1 MNTLDSFSETYQR
14 AREKFV
20 GVASRAAGELEQ
32 LWHPEVGPDGSKLS
46 TDVAWLGPRDAEHV
60 LVLISGTHGVE
71 GFAGSG
77 AQVDWLARGEAARMP
92 PDVAALLI
100 HAINPYGFAWL
111 RRVTH
116 ENVDLNRNWIDFNEP
131 LPQNAAYDTLADAI
145 CPTDWSEESQ
155 SRSNALL
162 AQYGAQHGKAA
173 LQRVFQGGQYSHP
186 NGIFY
191 GGSSPTWSRQTQTGI
206 FSEYLQRASRVA
218 IIDFHTGLGP
228 WGFGERIALSPPAN
242 AAFDRA
248 TRWYGKEVTRPGDGT
263 SASAPIVGDG
273 LTASFKL
280 LPRAEVTAMALEFG
294 TLPVES
300 VLQALRA
307 DAWLHTHGK
316 LDSPQG
322 RAIKS
327 QLRAAFYGDAG
338 DWKGMIAGQA
348 LLACRQAVAGLTEIR
363 SAP

>member
-1 MNTLDSFSETYQR
+1 MNTLDSFSDTYQQ
-14 AREKFV
+14 ARDKFLDA
-20 GVASRAAGELEQ
+20 ASRAGGALEKFR
-32 LWHPEVGPDGSKLS
+32 HPEVGPDGSQLS
-46 TDVAWLGPRDAEHV
+46 TDVAWLGPRDAERV
-60 LVLISGTHGVE
+60 LVLISATHGVE

-77 AQVDWLARGEAARMP
+77 AQVDWLARGEAARLP
-92 PDVAALLI
+92 PGVAALLI

-116 ENVDLNRNWIDFNEP
+116 ENVDLNRNWVDFNEP
-131 LPQNAAYDTLADAI
+131 LPENAAYDALADAI
-145 CPTDWSEESQ
+145 CPADWSEESQ
-155 SRSNALL
+155 ARSNSLL
-162 AQYGAQHGKAA
+162 AEYGAQHGRAA
-173 LQRVFQGGQYSHP
+173 LQRVFQGGQYRHP
-186 NGIFY
+186 HGIFY
-191 GGSSPTWSRQTQTGI
+191 GGSSPTWSRQVQTRI
-206 FSEYLQRASRVA
+206 FSEYLQRAARVA

-228 WGFGERIALSPPAN
+228 WGFGERIALSPSTG

-273 LTASFKL
+273 LTASFRL
-280 LPRAEVTAMALEFG
+280 LPHAEVTAMALEFG

-307 DAWLHTHGK
+307 DAWLQTHGK
-316 LDSPQG
+316 LDSSQG
-322 RAIKS
+322 RAIKA

-348 LLACRQAVAGLTEIR
+348 LLACRQAIAGLCEDR
-363 SAP
+363 

>member
-1 MNTLDSFSETYQR
+1 
-14 AREKFV
+14 
-20 GVASRAAGELEQ
+20 
-32 LWHPEVGPDGSKLS
+32 
-46 TDVAWLGPRDAEHV
+46 
-60 LVLISGTHGVE
+60 
-71 GFAGSG
+71 
-77 AQVDWLARGEAARMP
+77 
-92 PDVAALLI
+92 LI

-116 ENVDLNRNWIDFNEP
+116 ENVDLNRNWVDFNQP
-131 LPQNAAYDTLADAI
+131 LPQNTAYDALADAI
-145 CPTDWSEESQ
+145 CPADWSEESQ

-162 AQYGAQHGKAA
+162 AEYGAQHGKAA
-173 LQRVFQGGQYSHP
+173 LQGVFQGGQYRHP

-191 GGSSPTWSRQTQTGI
+191 GGSSPTWSRQIQTRI
-206 FSEYLQRASRVA
+206 FSEYLQRAARVA
-218 IIDFHTGLGP
+218 IIDCHTGLGP
-228 WGFGERIALSPPAN
+228 WGFGERIALSPSAG

-248 TRWYGKEVTRPGDGT
+248 TRWYGKEVTRPGDAT

-280 LPRAEVTAMALEFG
+280 LPHAEVTAMALEFG

-316 LDSPQG
+316 LDSSQG
-322 RAIKS
+322 RAIKA

-348 LLACRQAVAGLTEIR
+348 LLACRQAIAGLSEDR
-363 SAP
+363 